1 MRSPTKHARS
11 HKQVTYRRV
20 FTVANVTTRYEALKI
35 RWAPSLGAYGHT
47 TLSAPVL
54 V

>member
-1 MRSPTKHARS
+1 MLI
-11 HKQVTYRRV
+11 VCYV
-20 FTVANVTTRYEALKI
+20 FDLKGYE
-35 RWAPSLGAYGHT
+35 STGTDAYGHT